1 VDIFDAIYQRHMI
14 GKVKAEP
21 VARDVIEKLLSAAA
35 QAPSHH
41 RVRPW
46 RFYVL
51 QGKARERLGEVMVQ
65 SKKRETP
72 DALQAVLDVE
82 RAKPLRA
89 PLVIAVGVDAPQES
103 KVIEI
108 ENVCAAAAA
117 VENLLLAA
125 QALGLGCFWRTGP
138 AAYDPAVKAFLGLA
152 PEQHLI
158 GFVYLGYPE
167 AEHLAQER
175 PSFEDRTI
183 WMDE

>member
-1 VDIFDAIYQRHMI
+1 MDICDAIYQRHMI
-14 GKVKAEP
+14 GRVRAEP
-21 VARDVIEKLLSAAA
+21 VARDVIERLLSAAA

-51 QGKARERLGEVMVQ
+51 QGKARQRLGEVMAQ
-65 SKKRETP
+65 SKKREVP
-72 DALQAVLDVE
+72 DAPEAVLEVE

-89 PLVIAVGVDAPQES
+89 PVVIAGGAAAPPDA
-103 KVIEI
+103 KLIVIEK
-108 ENVCAAAAA
+108 VGGAAAA

-125 QALGLGCFWRTGP
+125 QALGMGCFWRTGP
-138 AAYDPAVKAFLGLA
+138 AAYDPGVNSFLGLA

-167 AEHLAQER
+167 AEHVLQER

-183 WMDE
+183 WLDD